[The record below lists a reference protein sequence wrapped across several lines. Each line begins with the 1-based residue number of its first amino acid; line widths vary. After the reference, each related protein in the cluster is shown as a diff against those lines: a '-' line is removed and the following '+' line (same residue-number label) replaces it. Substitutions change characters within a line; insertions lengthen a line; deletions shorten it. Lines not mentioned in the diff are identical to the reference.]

1 MHKLQKHLIL
11 TAPSSYWMKQQNVYF
26 CALFFLSKHGI
37 MKTLVILLALIV
49 QISQTIIP
57 CTTAIVSGKAS
68 KDGRPLLLK
77 NRDSDFEQNSL
88 AYFNDGKYTYIG
100 LINSVD
106 LQRKEVWSGMN
117 SAGFA
122 IMNSASYNLKP
133 ESDTTKIADREGIV
147 MKLALQTCATVD
159 DFEQLLKSLP
169 KPLGVEANFGII
181 DATGGAAYFE
191 TDNFNYKKYDVN
203 DPAIAPNGYL
213 IRTNYSFS
221 GDRSAGYGH
230 IRFET
235 ASELFTKASKRN
247 GITTSFL
254 LQDVSRCLFH
264 SATKT
269 DLSKNLPADNHD
281 TTYVPFQDYIPRNST
296 SAVVVIEGVKL
307 GEQTN
312 LTTMWVALGFS
323 LASVAI
329 PVWNVPEVTLPEVVV
344 NNSDNPAPVSQQ
356 ATTIKHNLFSFKGSE
371 KERYINIAGVVNKNQ
386 TGIRQ
391 IVKPLEQQITE
402 KANEQL
408 NRWREKGMNP
418 SELQLLYKWI
428 DDTVTREYLIK

>member
-1 MHKLQKHLIL
+1 
-11 TAPSSYWMKQQNVYF
+11 
-26 CALFFLSKHGI
+26 
-37 MKTLVILLALIV
+37 MKTPLILLAFIV
-49 QISQTIIP
+49 QISLTIFP
-57 CTTAIVSGKAS
+57 CTTAIVSAKVS
-68 KDGRPLLLK
+68 RDGRPLLLK

-88 AYFNDGKYTYIG
+88 AYFTDGKYTYIG

-133 ESDTTKIADREGIV
+133 ESDTTKIADREGIL

-181 DATGGAAYFE
+181 DAAGGAAYFE
-191 TDNFNYKKYDVN
+191 TNNFGYTKYDVN
-203 DPAIAPNGYL
+203 DPAIAPEGYL

-235 ASELFTKASKRN
+235 ASELFTKAYKNN
-247 GITTSFL
+247 GITASFL

-269 DLSKNLPADNHD
+269 DLSKNLPADNND
-281 TTYVPFQDYIPRNST
+281 TVYVPFQDYIPRNST
-296 SAVVVIEGVKL
+296 SAVVVIEGIKK
-307 GEQTN
+307 GEPVS
-312 LTTMWVALGFS
+312 LTTLWAALGFS

-329 PVWNVPEVTLPEVVV
+329 PVWNVPEIPLPEVVV
-344 NNSDNPAPVSQQ
+344 NNSENPAPVSQQ

-371 KERYINIAGVVNKNQ
+371 KERYINIAGVANKKQ

-391 IVKPLEQQITE
+391 IVKPIEQRIAE
-402 KANEQL
+402 KANEKL
-408 NRWREKGMNP
+408 NEWRKRGINP
-418 SELQLLYKWI
+418 SELQSLYKWI
-428 DDTVTREYLIK
+428 DDTVTSEYLSK